1 LIKAV
6 IFDLDGTL
14 VHLPIDYEALLREF
28 GKIMKTE
35 NIRPLTKTVPNL
47 DEKTR
52 REIFEVWASEELAAL
67 PRITADEE
75 GLMFYEK
82 FCKEQKALVTMQ
94 GKALVKNVLE
104 RFRLSFDVVLTR
116 EDSLDRTVQLK
127 TAAEKL
133 GVQLRSVL
141 FVGNED
147 KDRLAAK
154 EVGCQFLK
162 VGR

>member
-14 VHLPIDYEALLREF
+14 VHLPINYEALFKEF
-28 GKIMKTE
+28 SKIAKIY

-52 REIFEVWASEELAAL
+52 KEIFEVWDNAEFAAQSK
-67 PRITADEE
+67 ITANEE
-75 GLMFYEK
+75 GSILYEK
-82 FCKEQKALVTMQ
+82 FCKKEKALVTMQ
-94 GKALVKNVLE
+94 GRTLVNNILK
-104 RFRLSFDVVLTR
+104 RFRLSFDAVFTR
-116 EDSLDRTVQLK
+116 EDSLDRVVQLK
-127 TAAEKL
+127 TVAQKL
-133 GVQLRSVL
+133 GVQLQNVL

-162 VGR
+162 VGK